1 MILFGTAVNAL
12 LIMIGSIIGRFLGN
26 MPEKMKSTTLSIIGL
41 SVALLGI
48 QMGLESDNFIVLIIS
63 LVVGA
68 VIGEWIDL
76 DSLFNRFGK
85 WVESKL
91 TKNKDSNSNIAEGF
105 ITASLIF
112 VIGSMGIIGALD
124 SGLRNDHDV
133 LITKGIIDGFTSI
146 ILTSTLGMGVL
157 LSAFPVFFYQ
167 GFIAIFS
174 GLISKYIPEEALNL
188 FIQEM
193 TATGGVMIL
202 AIGLNIAGLTKIR
215 VANLLP
221 GIVVVAVMIA
231 ILFPFQ

>member
-1 MILFGTAVNAL
+1 MILFGTAANAL
-12 LIMIGSIIGRFLGN
+12 LIIIGSIIGRFLGN
-26 MPEKMKSTTLSIIGL
+26 LPEKMKSTVLSIIGL
-41 SVALLGI
+41 AVALLGI
-48 QMGLESDNFIVLIIS
+48 QMGMETDNFIILIIS

-68 VIGEWIDL
+68 MIGEWIDL
-76 DSLFNRFGK
+76 DKQFNRFGK
-85 WVESKL
+85 WVESKIS
-91 TKNKDSNSNIAEGF
+91 KNASNSNIAEGF

-112 VIGSMGIIGALD
+112 VIGSMGVIGARD

-157 LSAFPVFFYQ
+157 LSSFPVFIYQ
-167 GFIAIFS
+167 GLIALCA
-174 GLISKYIPEEALNL
+174 GLISKYIPEDALNL

-221 GIVVVAVMIA
+221 GIVVVLVLVA
-231 ILFPFQ
+231 IMFPFQ